1 MTDSSAPK
9 KMLVKQVLLKQDRKK
24 EEDKTFEQIAF
35 ERETRMVEKEN
46 THPTHPTH
54 PTLLQMPRTNGF
66 FFRGAWQKVTTVILQ
81 GDVVGGVIGRFC
93 PS

>member
-24 EEDKTFEQIAF
+24 EEDNTFEQIAF

-46 THPTHPTH
+46 THPTHPTN
-54 PTLLQMPRTNGF
+54 PTPPHTYINNLSM
-66 FFRGAWQKVTTVILQ
+66 
-81 GDVVGGVIGRFC
+81 VVM
-93 PS
+93 